1 MKKFVLCFI
10 IAVMVIVF
18 SGCGADEIPEEIV
31 GNLVTETTEPTEE
44 ITEEKPEEE
53 LPEETENEEEPA
65 AKITFRL
72 GNSEE
77 KKEIGTGDSIGGWV
91 LEQLETELD
100 TSKEEEFYDSITATF
115 SGEERLKGY
124 ISHHPYANAGYIF
137 TINDFDDM
145 NKIPTVEENFNYYKQ
160 QFAINVTQIKDFPD
174 IGDSEYFPCYITIDK
189 FYVFRSY
196 TEGMDRAN
204 VIKIEIPEKDTG
216 LPKLYED
223 IIVNF
228 GAKVN
233 DFGELR
239 VGKGVSLYYDRE
251 GCIFGKESADVFY
264 SWLMARTPVEDRIK
278 VLFPGYVEEMY
289 ALDAEYYEAE
299 VYKYFGIS
307 SEQLR
312 KSDCYY
318 PEQNCYFV
326 DYGGG
331 IGETPALIINSI
343 EESEDTVVFHVTVD
357 YDFADEDY
365 NMALTVKLLPD
376 GGYNYVSYLPE

>member
-1 MKKFVLCFI
+1 MKKFILYFI
-10 IAVMVIVF
+10 IAVMVIAF

-77 KKEIGTGDSIGGWV
+77 KKEIGTGDSIGSWV

-216 LPKLYED
+216 LSELYED

-228 GAKVN
+228 GARVN
-233 DFGELR
+233 DFGELS
-239 VGKGVSLYYDRE
+239 VEKGISLYYSRN
-251 GCIFGKESADVFY
+251 GSTFAKEDASAFY
-264 SWLMARTPVEDRIK
+264 SWIMAKTSVDDRIEIS
-278 VLFPGYVEEMY
+278 LPGFRDTVY
-289 ALDAEYYEAE
+289 AYSADFFEAE

-307 SEQLR
+307 AEQLR

-318 PEQNCYFV
+318 PKNNCYFLG
-326 DYGGG
+326 YGGG

-343 EESEDTVVFHVTVD
+343 EESKDTVVFHVTVD
-357 YDFADEDY
+357 YNFAGEDY